1 MWTGPTLTSD
11 TVELMRC
18 TNVCVRT
25 GAANLSSY
33 TVANGDLGAI
43 LRVKETAAN
52 AGGSTV
58 VWSARYVGPIVGT
71 QGASAVLSSR
81 EAPLRSASGETPGA
95 RSAVGRCLRGRREA
109 QARPEGRA
117 PPPGGVKGKLTAWAC
132 PAAVEPGATPPPC
145 SKKVK
150 LVKKATLT
158 LPATTSGKVRVVV
171 VRSR

>member
-18 TNVCVRT
+18 TNVCTRVGST
-25 GAANLSSY
+25 NLSAY
-33 TVANGDLGAI
+33 TVANADLGAI

-58 VWSARYVGPIVGT
+58 VWSARYVGPVVGT

-81 EAPLRSASGETPGA
+81 EAPLRSASGETLALARLSGGA
-95 RSAVGRCLRGRREA
+95 SAAAAKPKSGPKVALR
-109 QARPEGRA
+109 RPS
-117 PPPGGVKGKLTAWAC
+117 GVKGKLTAWAC
-132 PAAVEPGATPPPC
+132 PATVEAGATPPPC

-150 LVKKATLT
+150 LVKKATLS
-158 LPATTSGKVRVVV
+158 LPATTDGKVRVVV